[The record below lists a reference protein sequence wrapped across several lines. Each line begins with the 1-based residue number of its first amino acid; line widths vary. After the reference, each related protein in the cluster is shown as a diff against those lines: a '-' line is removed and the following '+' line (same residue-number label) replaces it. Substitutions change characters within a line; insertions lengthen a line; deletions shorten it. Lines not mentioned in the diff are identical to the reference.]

1 MNVSGTGSMMQTQM
15 QMRKMDGTGG
25 GNGGANGMR
34 DIMQS
39 LSPDERNTLKEQLS
53 SVSEEDRKSL
63 IEQMKEVDKTNMS
76 SDDYFQTLLDIV
88 NQTNT
93 ENSSNNILSIY
104 A

>member
-15 QMRKMDGTGG
+15 HMRKMDGSGG
-25 GNGGANGMR
+25 GNGNGMR

-39 LSPDERNTLKEQLS
+39 LSTDERNTLKDQLS

-63 IEQMKEVDKTNMS
+63 IDQMKEVDKTSMNS
-76 SDDYFQTLLDIV
+76 EEYFQTLLDIV

-93 ENSSNNILSIY
+93 ENTSNNMLSIY